1 MPGNAGLAFSQSGLI
16 CTCLNCL
23 VFKFA
28 CWALIWSHPFLI
40 VTYIAKRCKLPDK
53 CRLRAPQGTDREGL
67 AFWTL
72 FLVCKK
78 VHPKCTVSIL
88 NRHLGGKKNSSDE
101 HKARA
106 RAERGRYRQGGRP
119 PSHSF
124 WIDDDSSNGSCR

>member
-1 MPGNAGLAFSQSGLI
+1 MPGNAGFAFSQSGLI
-16 CTCLNCL
+16 GRCLNYAL
-23 VFKFA
+23 FKFA

-40 VTYIAKRCKLPDK
+40 VTYIAKRCELPDK

-88 NRHLGGKKNSSDE
+88 NRHLGGKKNSSG
-101 HKARA
+101 AR
-106 RAERGRYRQGGRP
+106 RATK
-119 PSHSF
+119 F
-124 WIDDDSSNGSCR
+124 LSSGHLFFGIYQTQIWVASYTYFG